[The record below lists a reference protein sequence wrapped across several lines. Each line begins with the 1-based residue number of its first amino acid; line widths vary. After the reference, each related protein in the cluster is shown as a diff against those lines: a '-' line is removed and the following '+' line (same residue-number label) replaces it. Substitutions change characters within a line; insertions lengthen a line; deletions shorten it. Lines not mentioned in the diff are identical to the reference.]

1 MLGIHFLMITTFFL
15 NLTIIFEHIKMKL
28 FKNLFG
34 NKNENIVSKTK
45 NQATYSI
52 EEKLQFKVFPRI
64 KNIHSQNLGTVYH
77 RPLGG
82 DLVLTFVQDINDAMT
97 YVLSSEADQLKHL
110 IDEWE
115 QNISQIEFDIFTTE
129 DWHEIVY
136 FNEPGDYSNEKIF
149 DINFVNTVCAQL
161 KTDKVIFSISRRHRM
176 QMISYYSTFK
186 NHENFFLKHFD
197 VWRDHELPDEIIS
210 EYILVGE
217 QNRGIRYISDLGFR
231 MNMYERNG
239 EFLLSYSSFDDGAN
253 PLGDKI
259 DFEEILEK
267 RKVKFVYK

>member
-34 NKNENIVSKTK
+34 NKNRNIVSKTK

-82 DLVLTFVQDINDAMT
+82 NLVLTFVQDINDAMT

-129 DWHEIVY
+129 D
-136 FNEPGDYSNEKIF
+136 
-149 DINFVNTVCAQL
+149 
-161 KTDKVIFSISRRHRM
+161 
-176 QMISYYSTFK
+176 
-186 NHENFFLKHFD
+186 
-197 VWRDHELPDEIIS
+197 
-210 EYILVGE
+210 
-217 QNRGIRYISDLGFR
+217 
-231 MNMYERNG
+231 
-239 EFLLSYSSFDDGAN
+239 
-253 PLGDKI
+253 
-259 DFEEILEK
+259 
-267 RKVKFVYK
+267 